1 MILSKAMILNNTSL
15 KVIAMIPARYAA
27 SRFPGKL
34 MQDLNG
40 KTVIQRTYEAAV
52 STGLFNDVFVV
63 TDSDIIYN
71 EITSQGGKAIM
82 SKKEHECGSDR
93 IAEAVEHMDVD
104 IVVNVQGDEPFTD
117 KESLKDVLNVFY
129 QDDADKIDLASLMKV
144 IKDNDEITNP
154 NAVKVIV
161 DENNFALYFS
171 RSPIPYPRD
180 QDVDTTYYKHKGIYA
195 FRKEALLD
203 FYKLPMGRLEAS
215 EKIECIRYLENGKN
229 IKMVE
234 TSATSVEIDTPEDL
248 ENAKRILNAKDNVE
262 ESEVAASNF
271 DIANNPHK
279 NFPMVP
285 RIVFGNGCFDQLP
298 TILNKKR
305 AVGAPFVYLVDDVF
319 KGNDTFINRIKLKG
333 NDVIKYISA
342 DYEPKTSQ
350 VDVIVTEL
358 KEEFQLLPSGI
369 IGIGGGT
376 LLDLAKAVSI
386 LLKNPGKAKD
396 YQGWD
401 LVKSPAIYHVG
412 IPTISG
418 TGAEVSRTTVL
429 TGPEK
434 KLGIN
439 SDYTP
444 FDQVILDPDLTK
456 TVPKDQWFYTGMDC
470 YIHCI
475 ESLNGTY
482 LNAFSQSYGEKA
494 YDLCK
499 EIFLGNLKDEES
511 RAKLMMASWHGGMS
525 IAYSQ
530 VGVAH
535 AMSYGMSYVLGT
547 KHGIGNCIVF
557 DKLEDYYPKGVA
569 LFKEMKAK
577 HNITLPQ
584 GLCKD
589 LTEQQLQT
597 MVDVSLGLTPLWE
610 NALGKNWQEVMN
622 EATLKTLFL
631 KM

>member
-1 MILSKAMILNNTSL
+1 MILSKAMILNTTSL

-229 IKMVE
+229 IKMVV

-499 EIFLGNLKDEES
+499 EIFLGNLEDEES

-622 EATLKTLFL
+622 EATLKALFL